1 MCPRVYPQKLR
12 ASRDAERDGAG
23 RSRANVPLAAAHLLE
38 QGRPSEVRARAPLLA
53 PGTAARH
60 SLHCSLCRCQARGV
74 CGQGQGAAWRR
85 GADLLVDGRDV
96 AGALR
101 PHQGGK
107 PGGARPE
114 QPAFV
119 CDCLPRPARAKP
131 LGSLLART
139 RGWRLV
145 LTTAARPP
153 ADKRGTMTLK
163 EVGITHALRRGVDDE
178 KTLAMLHRG
187 PVGVTHLGSALAR
200 ALCLLTARRPVDQG
214 SSGRLITPRGE
225 TGRPVTQPPPRL
237 LELAACKA
245 VDATGSDH
253 AGTFRRGTSWTARS

>member
-1 MCPRVYPQKLR
+1 M
-12 ASRDAERDGAG
+12 
-23 RSRANVPLAAAHLLE
+23 NAAAPAPCLSPYDRNLRPNAAMVLDRERTCPLLLRTFLNK
-38 QGRPSEVRARAPLLA
+38 GGHRRCARVRLSLA

-74 CGQGQGAAWRR
+74 CGKGQGAAWRR

-96 AGALR
+96 AGALG
-101 PHQGGK
+101 PDQGGK

-119 CDCLPRPARAKP
+119 CDCLPRPACAKP

-178 KTLAMLHRG
+178 KTLAMLHCG
-187 PVGVTHLGSALAR
+187 PVGVTHIGSALAR
-200 ALCLLTARRPVDQG
+200 LLCLLTARRPVDQG
-214 SSGRLITPRGE
+214 SSGRLITPRDE
-225 TGRPVTQPPPRL
+225 TGRPGTQPPPRL
-237 LELAACKA
+237 LELAACTA
-245 VDATGSDH
+245 VDALGSDH
-253 AGTFRRGTSWTARS
+253 AGTF

>member
-1 MCPRVYPQKLR
+1 MK
-12 ASRDAERDGAG
+12 
-23 RSRANVPLAAAHLLE
+23 
-38 QGRPSEVRARAPLLA
+38 
-53 PGTAARH
+53 
-60 SLHCSLCRCQARGV
+60 
-74 CGQGQGAAWRR
+74 
-85 GADLLVDGRDV
+85 
-96 AGALR
+96 
-101 PHQGGK
+101 
-107 PGGARPE
+107 
-114 QPAFV
+114 
-119 CDCLPRPARAKP
+119 
-131 LGSLLART
+131 
-139 RGWRLV
+139 
-145 LTTAARPP
+145 
-153 ADKRGTMTLK
+153 LK

-225 TGRPVTQPPPRL
+225 TGRPGTQPPPRL